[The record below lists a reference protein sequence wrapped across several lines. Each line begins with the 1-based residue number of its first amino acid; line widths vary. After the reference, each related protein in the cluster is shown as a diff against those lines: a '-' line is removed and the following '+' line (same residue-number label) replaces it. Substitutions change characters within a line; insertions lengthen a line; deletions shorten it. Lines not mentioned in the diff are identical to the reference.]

1 MATQGETCSLTGWTD
16 FCPGIHH
23 LLTIK
28 QFFNELMMATFKFFF
43 RSDVQF
49 NVVATNAVGASPA
62 GPNSPIYSVI
72 GKRLRPFAR
81 FLDFRQY

>member
-1 MATQGETCSLTGWTD
+1 
-16 FCPGIHH
+16 
-23 LLTIK
+23 
-28 QFFNELMMATFKFFF
+28 MMATFKFIF

>member
-1 MATQGETCSLTGWTD
+1 
-16 FCPGIHH
+16 
-23 LLTIK
+23 
-28 QFFNELMMATFKFFF
+28 MATFKFIF

-72 GKRLRPFAR
+72 GKSLMHLINLI
-81 FLDFRQY
+81 FLTSDNIKFQLN